1 MFDDAAFNAM
11 REGAYIVNVTRGPI
25 IGADSIVRALQSG
38 RLGGAGLDVTPI
50 EPLPEDHILWTFPN
64 VVITPHTAGA
74 SQFRAR
80 RNVKRFI
87 ENLPKYRNGQQLE
100 GEIDK
105 QKGF

>member
-1 MFDDAAFNAM
+1 
-11 REGAYIVNVTRGPI
+11 
-25 IGADSIVRALQSG
+25 
-38 RLGGAGLDVTPI
+38 
-50 EPLPEDHILWTFPN
+50 
-64 VVITPHTAGA
+64 VITPHTAGA

-87 ENLPKYRNGQQLE
+87 ENLPRYRTGEALE